1 MIEVSCDKSRCKN
14 TPIIKPH
21 FLYMFVFIGI
31 LNHVVW
37 RIKPLGGGHSQT
49 IGLDS
54 SIALS

>member
-1 MIEVSCDKSRCKN
+1 MIGISCDKSRCKN

-21 FLYMFVFIGI
+21 DLYMFVFIVM

-37 RIKPLGGGHSQT
+37 RTNPMGGGHSQT
-49 IGLDS
+49 MGLDS

>member
-1 MIEVSCDKSRCKN
+1 MIGISCDKSWCKN

-21 FLYMFVFIGI
+21 DLYMFVFIVM

-37 RIKPLGGGHSQT
+37 RIKPLGGGHSLT